1 MFYTHPFI
9 VSFSVIS
16 EMGGS
21 VPCRVRSGWAQG
33 GCLVRE
39 VIEALVTRVQMKSQ
53 IWQQIP
59 PVEGKSEN
67 WEPSH
72 GGNGAGSES

>member
-1 MFYTHPFI
+1 M
-9 VSFSVIS
+9 
-16 EMGGS
+16 
-21 VPCRVRSGWAQG
+21 PCRVRLGWAQG

-67 WEPSH
+67 WEHEMEEMEPEVSLETR
-72 GGNGAGSES
+72 APLSSR

>member
-1 MFYTHPFI
+1 MPCEVRVGI
-9 VSFSVIS
+9 RRLPGK
-16 EMGGS
+16 GGD
-21 VPCRVRSGWAQG
+21 RGSGDKSSNK
-33 GCLVRE
+33 
-39 VIEALVTRVQMKSQ
+39 VTNMATN
-53 IWQQIP
+53 P